1 MDQAK
6 VLEEVRKL
14 IKECLIPRLD
24 KLEAEVYN
32 TRQIYWPVCAFFSE
46 SGPMQNIHEKSVL
59 LLDCEK
65 DEIRRLVAKKNVLA
79 KRLTPTESWRM
90 DRVEEEVYA
99 ISETVKKLLA

>member
-1 MDQAK
+1 MDQTK
-6 VLEEVRKL
+6 IIEDVRAL
-14 IKECLIPRLD
+14 IKECLIPRID
-24 KLEAEVYN
+24 KLEAEVHN
-32 TRQIYWPVCAFFSE
+32 MRQVYWPVCTFFSE

-65 DEIRRLVAKKNVLA
+65 DEIRRLIRKKNVLA

-90 DRVEEEVYA
+90 DRVEEETHA

>member
-6 VLEEVRKL
+6 ILDDVRAL
-14 IKECLIPRLD
+14 IKECLIPRID
-24 KLEAEVYN
+24 KLEAEVHN
-32 TRQIYWPVCAFFSE
+32 MRQVYWPVCAFFSE
-46 SGPMQNIHEKSVL
+46 TGPMQNIHDKSVL
-59 LLDCEK
+59 MLACEK